1 MLGER
6 YALGAKLGAVDGAG
20 IGPATAC
27 RSARGDQDARSPLCA
42 GAGLGGPVHARSA
55 RRCRPEP
62 SQHCPRLRQRLRSGH
77 ALSGHGVR
85 GSAIRGGRTNI
96 EVSLEYRLAARPAS
110 WSPSS
115 SRTRT
120 SRSNGRSTASAR
132 SWSAAASSWADR
144 AYRTCGPG
152 SCEGRRPSQPVTRA
166 VHPADRSQGW
176 MARTRMASVAG
187 GPGGGGGGRVVG
199 PARRRVPGPRRAAA
213 VAA

>member
-1 MLGER
+1 MGQ
-6 YALGAKLGAVDGAG
+6 V
-20 IGPATAC
+20 
-27 RSARGDQDARSPLCA
+27 SARDRVPQRTWRSRCSVTPMRRS
-42 GAGLGGPVHARSA
+42 GLGGPVHARSA
-55 RRCRPEP
+55 GRCRPEP
-62 SQHCPRLRQRLRSGH
+62 SQHCRRLRQRLPGGH

-110 WSPSS
+110 WSLSS

-120 SRSNGRSTASAR
+120 SRSGGRSTASAR
-132 SWSAAASSWADR
+132 SWSAAASSGADR

-152 SCEGRRPSQPVTRA
+152 SCGGRRPSQPVTRA
-166 VHPADRSQGW
+166 VHPADEISRLDGTNTASFGV
-176 MARTRMASVAG
+176 ASVAG

-213 VAA
+213 AAA